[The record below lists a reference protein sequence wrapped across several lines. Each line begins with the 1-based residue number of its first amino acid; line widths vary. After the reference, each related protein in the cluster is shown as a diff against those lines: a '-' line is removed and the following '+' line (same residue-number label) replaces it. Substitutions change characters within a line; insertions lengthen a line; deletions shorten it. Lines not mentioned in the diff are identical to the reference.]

1 MEMLFGCTLCCHL
14 IPPLAYTH
22 DRFFN
27 ENCPVS
33 NTYFN
38 VGKTKVATRLIL
50 IRNLGATPKK
60 ARRNALQVLLHSL
73 VLAVAATVPDVAKAQ
88 NLPRTVAQIKPSVVG
103 VGTLLKTRQPA
114 VVFIGTGFAVG
125 DGLSIVTNAH
135 VIPKQLDTARKE
147 ELGIVIGGEGASVS
161 FRPARLVALDAE
173 HDLAHLRLSGTPL
186 APLTLAGDDS
196 VAEGQELVFTGY
208 PLGMRLGLHAATH
221 RALLAAITP
230 VVRPSLNSRQLD
242 ARAITQLQRSPFRIY
257 QLDGTAYPGNSGS
270 PLFRPE
276 DGSVVGVINMVFLKG
291 LRESAVSDPSGITY
305 AIPVRHVRELLQRPQ

>member
-1 MEMLFGCTLCCHL
+1 M
-14 IPPLAYTH
+14 P
-22 DRFFN
+22 
-27 ENCPVS
+27 
-33 NTYFN
+33 
-38 VGKTKVATRLIL
+38 TRLIL
-50 IRNLGATPKK
+50 FRNLAGASQT
-60 ARRNALQVLLHSL
+60 ARRTVLKAALHTL
-73 VLAVAATVPDVAKAQ
+73 VLAVAAVATLPAKAQ

-114 VVFIGTGFAVG
+114 VVFVGTGFAVG
-125 DGLSIVTNAH
+125 DGLSIITNAH
-135 VIPKQLDTARKE
+135 VIPKQLDEARKE
-147 ELGIVIGGEGASVS
+147 ELGIVIGGEGESAS

-186 APLTLAGDDS
+186 APLALAGDDG
-196 VAEGQELVFTGY
+196 VAEGQELAFTGY

-242 ARAITQLQRSPFRIY
+242 ARAIAQLQRSAFRIY

-270 PLFRPE
+270 PLFRPD

-291 LRESAVSDPSGITY
+291 LRESAVSDPSGISY
-305 AIPVRHVRELLQRPQ
+305 AIPVRHVRELLQRPY